1 MTIEEV
7 RHIINQGEGVTI
19 EFKDSRSGL
28 PVDCTEHL
36 REGLAEMEIPV
47 VLHDASFEDAL
58 LELVPSWV
66 EKGTQLPEFLFAKP
80 QRLTKE
86 EIEKVPSWNEKGTQL
101 LPKKIWYVVAILA
114 LCGKPISFG
123 QLMECFQ
130 YKNRNTFR
138 ENYINP
144 LKRLGFIVA
153 TNPDT
158 PNAPDNKY
166 ALTDLGRA
174 FLTGR

>member
-1 MTIEEV
+1 MPYVE
-7 RHIINQGEGVTI
+7 Q
-19 EFKDSRSGL
+19 FAAWLGL

-36 REGLAEMEIPV
+36 RAAMGEMELPAGLQDATFEN
-47 VLHDASFEDAL
+47 VLL
-58 LELVPSWV
+58 GLVPSWV
-66 EKGTQLPEFLFAKP
+66 EKGTQLPELLFAKS

-86 EIEKVPSWNEKGTQL
+86 EVEKVPSWNEKGTQW

-138 ENYINP
+138 GNYINP
-144 LKRLGFIVA
+144 LKRLGFIDV
-153 TNPDT
+153 TRPDA
-158 PNAPDNKY
+158 PNSPDNKY
-166 ALTDLGRA
+166 VITEEGKA
-174 FLTGR
+174 FLMGR